1 MSNNEKQLAVQRV
14 YVRDLSFE
22 SPSSPQIFREQA
34 QPELKLDVSTRARR
48 LEPGFY
54 EVVLE
59 VTVEAKNKD
68 GQKPVFIVEIEQAG
82 IFVINGLDD
91 QELSHALGVVCPS
104 TLFPYARATID
115 NMLVAGTF
123 PALMLAPVNF
133 DHMWRQSMEQQNKD
147 G

>member
-1 MSNNEKQLAVQRV
+1 MTATEKQLAVQRV

-22 SPSSPQIFREQA
+22 SPSAPNIFREQA

-48 LEPGFY
+48 LEPGYY

-59 VTVEAKNKD
+59 ITIEANLKESS
-68 GQKPVFIVEIEQAG
+68 KPVFIAEIEQAG
-82 IFVINGLDD
+82 IFVIQGLDD

-104 TLFPYARATID
+104 TLFPYARSTID
-115 NMLVAGTF
+115 SLLNAGTF

-133 DHMWRQSMEQQNKD
+133 DHMWRQSLEQQKKED
-147 G
+147 